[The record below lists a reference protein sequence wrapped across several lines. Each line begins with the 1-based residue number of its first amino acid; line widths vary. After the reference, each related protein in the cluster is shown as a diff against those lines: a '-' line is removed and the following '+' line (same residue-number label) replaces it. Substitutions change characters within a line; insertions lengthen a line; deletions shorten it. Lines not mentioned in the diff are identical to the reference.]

1 MKAKMRN
8 AAERV
13 MPRTPY
19 FDFVTLGSAFRAVVP
34 GMFVAGTGQ

>member
-1 MKAKMRN
+1 MKAKNRD

-13 MPRTPY
+13 TPTTSHL
-19 FDFVTLGSAFRAVVP
+19 DSVTLGSAFRTVMP